1 MLTCPHYLQNL
12 VSIYNG
18 SVLLD
23 ALLDEA
29 FFVGLKCCCFGFSL
43 SMVRVAGPQKGKRGQ
58 MRSEEA
64 ELALTTAFLRRS
76 LSLVGVRAQARLL
89 LGRLE
94 VIGPGAAAAAG
105 RRNHAL
111 QQAFIRRGH
120 FKTN

>member
-1 MLTCPHYLQNL
+1 
-12 VSIYNG
+12 
-18 SVLLD
+18 
-23 ALLDEA
+23 
-29 FFVGLKCCCFGFSL
+29 
-43 SMVRVAGPQKGKRGQ
+43 

-64 ELALTTAFLRRS
+64 ELALKTAFLRRS

-111 QQAFIRRGH
+111 QQERVWANPFLSKGAILTWAGGGGQ
-120 FKTN
+120 